1 MICITEDKL
10 LKLLQSKTL
19 RKVFEVIIKFDSA
32 NLKVTVRD
40 LTKYLRYKNK
50 STVSRAL
57 KTLREEG
64 YIDKDN
70 NLKKILV
77 IDDVIF

>member
-1 MICITEDKL
+1 MICITEYKL

-19 RKVFEVIIKFDSA
+19 RKVFEVIIKFDST
-32 NLKVTVRD
+32 NSEITVRD
-40 LTKYLRYKNK
+40 LTKHLHYKNK

-57 KTLREEG
+57 KTLRKEG

-70 NLKKILV
+70 NLKRTFLFDQI
-77 IDDVIF
+77 IF

>member
-10 LKLLQSKTL
+10 LKILQSKTL
-19 RKVFEVIIKFDSA
+19 RRVFEVIINFDLTESD
-32 NLKVTVRD
+32 VTVRD

>member
-10 LKLLQSKTL
+10 LKILQSKTL
-19 RKVFEVIIKFDSA
+19 RKVFEVIIKFDST
-32 NLKVTVRD
+32 NSDITVRD
-40 LTKYLRYKNK
+40 LTKCLHYKNK

-57 KTLREEG
+57 KTLRKES

-70 NLKKILV
+70 NLKRILMV
-77 IDDVIF
+77 DHIIF